1 MANEAILRV
10 RLDNPIDFTIADA
23 PSTPVLKG
31 TVCQLT
37 DPVTASASAAD
48 GNLFAGIAAREK
60 VASDGRTRLA
70 CFRRGIFDMV
80 TTGTITI
87 GQLVTIGGANIVKAV
102 AAGEA
107 ESGAVV
113 GQALE
118 AASGGEVIQV
128 LVGSS

>member
-10 RLDNPIDFTIADA
+10 RLDNPIDFTVADGA
-23 PSTPVLKG
+23 GINKG

-128 LVGSS
+128 LVGSA

>member
-10 RLDNPIDFTIADA
+10 RLDNPIDFTVADGA
-23 PSTPVLKG
+23 GIGKG

-80 TTGTITI
+80 TTGTVTI

-128 LVGSS
+128 LVGSA